1 MFFSFTKIQNSYINN
16 NLIAILSRRIKLL
29 ATKLVENSG
38 KNAFH
43 LNILRRI
50 SISETLA
57 TWSGILS
64 SRTRILYIKQWS
76 IIVILERM
84 FFLLKILC
92 REFIKEEAETL
103 SRILITGLL
112 LGNLSPPVALIY
124 TPKELMQFVQPC
136 YLTPVEYR
144 HTWMIH

>member
-29 ATKLVENSG
+29 ATKLVENSV

-57 TWSGILS
+57 TRSRILS
-64 SRTRILYIKQWS
+64 SRTRIIFIKQ
-76 IIVILERM
+76 
-84 FFLLKILC
+84 
-92 REFIKEEAETL
+92 
-103 SRILITGLL
+103 
-112 LGNLSPPVALIY
+112 
-124 TPKELMQFVQPC
+124 
-136 YLTPVEYR
+136 
-144 HTWMIH
+144 